1 MKTIKRRTS
10 SSLTPSR
17 YETFLRS
24 VQLVA
29 MGLAR
34 SSSRL
39 DRAEYVRLQRE
50 AEGGNLKFKTD
61 YRLEEVGP
69 QYFEVR
75 GVFALL
81 VEDPKTRKSALE
93 IEVEYAAHLHAHPP
107 IDRKLVE
114 QFTRSDLRLI
124 LWPFFR
130 EYVFDVTG
138 KMAIRPITVP
148 ISTSGTT

>member
-81 VEDPKTRKSALE
+81 VEDPKTADATIPIAANTDGKNAEGFERATTPGQELSKKA
-93 IEVEYAAHLHAHPP
+93 IVEGEGRCPNA
-107 IDRKLVE
+107 
-114 QFTRSDLRLI
+114 
-124 LWPFFR
+124 
-130 EYVFDVTG
+130 
-138 KMAIRPITVP
+138 
-148 ISTSGTT
+148 